1 MTRLNGATVDPN
13 AELRRD
19 MLLRQYDLLGKR
31 GEALLRITEEGD
43 ALRKNMQT
51 LATYVTVGAVT
62 PQEAKATIADGMFDG
77 IQKAWDDYRRVDAMY
92 RATQLANNS
101 SYGFHT
107 LQSAREALFEAE
119 VTACSTRR

>member
-19 MLLRQYDLLGKR
+19 MLIRQYDLLGKR
-31 GEALLRITEEGD
+31 GEALLRIAEEGD

-107 LQSAREALFEAE
+107 LQSAREILFEAE
-119 VTACSTRR
+119 VTA